1 MYFIVNV
8 LWVVATFFL
17 QAIGGDV
24 LSIEIPKYDPINK
37 TLLPDPMKVEPLS
50 LMFLLSFAVLLIVQF
65 LAMLYH
71 RYNTRHVPPHWHLN
85 DQFNIIYMELDYLR
99 CEALLSSITEYTPSS
114 MWCRT
119 EARRKTTKK
128 RMRRVNPLLYCCLA
142 DCIFIWIQT
151 KYITLL
157 IMVLFFTGG

>member
-1 MYFIVNV
+1 MFLYFIVNV

-24 LSIEIPKYDPINK
+24 LSIEIPKYDPVNK
-37 TLLPDPMKVEPLS
+37 TLLPEPMKVEPLS
-50 LMFLLSFAVLLIVQF
+50 LMFLLSFAILLIVQF

-71 RYNTRHVPPHWHLN
+71 RYNTRHILPHWHLN
-85 DQFNIIYMELDYLR
+85 NQFNIIYMELDYLR
-99 CEALLSSITEYTPSS
+99 CEALLSSITGYTPSS

-128 RMRRVNPLLYCCLA
+128 RTRRVNSLLYRRLA
-142 DCIFIWIQT
+142 DCIFIRI
-151 KYITLL
+151 
-157 IMVLFFTGG
+157 